1 MRKGF
6 IAVVFALLVALT
18 ACTSRDFLTRH
29 LASDLI
35 TNSDTFKAVEKFW
48 LRTGSTSNEDY
59 ASPEYMVLQRRGWI
73 TAASVPCAPDA
84 KVSACWDVALTPLGV
99 GVFRDLI
106 PAGAEQS
113 QYFSVPVAHRELV
126 RVTGIAKNAGSAE
139 VEFFW
144 KWVPLNEVGQ
154 ALYAEGLQYKSI
166 VTFRLYDDG
175 WRVIEGDLPVSQGM
189 DEALKN
195 SKPIAKD

>member
-1 MRKGF
+1 MRKHL
-6 IAVVFALLVALT
+6 IPVVFALLAALT
-18 ACTSRDFLTRH
+18 ACTSRDFLTRR
-29 LASDLI
+29 LAADLI
-35 TNSDTFKAVEKFW
+35 TNSDNFKAVEKFW
-48 LRTGSTSNEDY
+48 LRTGTTSNEDY

-73 TAASVPCAPDA
+73 TAASVPCAPDD

-106 PAGAEQS
+106 PAGSEQS
-113 QYFSVPVAHRELV
+113 QYFSVPVARRELV
-126 RVTGIAKNAGSAE
+126 RVSGITKSAGSAE

-144 KWVPLNEVGQ
+144 KWIPMNEVGQ
-154 ALYAEGLQYKSI
+154 ALYAEGLQYKSN

-175 WRVIEGDLPVSQGM
+175 WRVVEGDLPVSQGM

-195 SKPIAKD
+195 SKPVQ

>member
-1 MRKGF
+1 MRKHL
-6 IAVVFALLVALT
+6 IAVALAVLTSLT

-29 LASDLI
+29 LATDLI
-35 TNSDTFKAVEKFW
+35 ANSDSFKASEKFW
-48 LRTGSTSNEDY
+48 LRTGTTSNEDY

-106 PAGAEQS
+106 PAGSEQS
-113 QYFSVPVAHRELV
+113 QYFSVPVARRELV
-126 RVTGIAKNAGSAE
+126 RVTGITKSSGSAE
-139 VEFFW
+139 VEFLW
-144 KWVPLNEVGQ
+144 KWLPLNEVGL
-154 ALYAEGLQYKSI
+154 ALYAEALQYKSN

-189 DEALKN
+189 DEALKD
-195 SKPIAKD
+195 SKPVQ